1 MMKKSVLAVVLFSGA
16 LSSSVM
22 AQSHVESFIGGGIG
36 YQTDTFKGDVNKH
49 SEDASYQ
56 LRAGVIINDH
66 HRLSATYG
74 FKKDRYSIEDDK
86 AKHTQNLFLT
96 SYDYLMPVTSTINLF
111 AGPSMGISHDRI
123 SYSNAGAQSA
133 SDFVW
138 GGQVGANIQLTNHI
152 SSDLTYRYLDQ
163 NYKQANTRLKA
174 TEQVV
179 WSVDYKF

>member
-1 MMKKSVLAVVLFSGA
+1 MMKKIVLATVLLSGA

-22 AQSHVESFIGGGIG
+22 AQSNIESFIGGGLG
-36 YQTDTFKGDVNKH
+36 YQTDTFKGEAKKH

-56 LRAGVIINDH
+56 LRAGVIVNDH

-74 FKKDRYSIEDDK
+74 FKKDRYSVEEGK
-86 AKHTQNLFLT
+86 AKHTQNLFLA

-111 AGPSMGISHDRI
+111 AGPSMGISHNRI
-123 SYSNAGAQSA
+123 SQSNTGAQSA

-163 NYKQANTRLKA
+163 NYKSANTRLKA

>member
-1 MMKKSVLAVVLFSGA
+1 
-16 LSSSVM
+16 
-22 AQSHVESFIGGGIG
+22 
-36 YQTDTFKGDVNKH
+36 
-49 SEDASYQ
+49 
-56 LRAGVIINDH
+56 
-66 HRLSATYG
+66 
-74 FKKDRYSIEDDK
+74 
-86 AKHTQNLFLT
+86 
-96 SYDYLMPVTSTINLF
+96 
-111 AGPSMGISHDRI
+111 MGISHDRI